1 MTNRI
6 VSSAALAVALGLGA
20 PAMAQ
25 TQTQAPPYTA
35 TGVRPGNIVGTGQS
49 LPMSNRASNI
59 DQSDTRSTI
68 APNLPS
74 PPVAP
79 DSPPEAY
86 LRAARGA
93 LAAGQT
99 GEAQQSLEMA
109 ETRLLDRS
117 VPYDAAGVAIHDPR
131 LAIIEQARRALAT
144 GDRAGAIGFIDQAM
158 RAPS

>member
-6 VSSAALAVALGLGA
+6 VSGAALAVALGLGA
-20 PAMAQ
+20 PALAQAQAPAQ
-25 TQTQAPPYTA
+25 TYTGA
-35 TGVRPGNIVGTGQS
+35 RPGNIIGTGQS

-59 DQSDTRSTI
+59 DQSNTRSVI
-68 APNLPS
+68 APNLPT
-74 PPVAP
+74 PPIAP
-79 DSPPEAY
+79 DAPPEAY
-86 LRAARGA
+86 LQAARGA
-93 LAAGQT
+93 LAAGHT

-117 VPYDAAGVAIHDPR
+117 VPYDAAGVPSRDPR
-131 LAIIEQARRALAT
+131 LAIIEQARHALAA